1 MIVEAPPLRR
11 AQAEAWHALF
21 EVHERIPTGWAL
33 VGGQMIQALCWE
45 RGAHAN
51 RPTVDADTALDVRAH
66 PPMLMTFTT
75 ALRDIGFEPDG
86 TSFEGHQH
94 RWVRGEALLDVLIPR
109 FLGERADG
117 RRGAG
122 GGTTVS
128 APGAQG
134 ALDRSADVLF
144 RVEGQVGT
152 IRRPTLLGAILSKAA
167 ALEITGDDTTRH
179 LVDIATLGALVTR
192 RDDVGANITATE
204 RRRALTAAAL
214 IRRDATYARLAGVD
228 PSVSER
234 LRLAFTEPPLAAH
247 RTSDGGRIRRAD
259 PGHPADRGR

>member
-1 MIVEAPPLRR
+1 MITEAPPLRR
-11 AQAEAWHALF
+11 AQADAWHALF

-45 RGAHAN
+45 RGAPAN
-51 RPTVDADTALDVRAH
+51 RPTVDADTALDIRAH
-66 PPMLMTFTT
+66 PQMLMTFTT
-75 ALRDIGFEPDG
+75 VLRDIGFEPDG

-94 RWVRGEALLDVLIPR
+94 RWVRGEALIDVLIPR

-152 IRRPTLLGAILSKAA
+152 IRRPTLQGAILSKAA
-167 ALEITGDDTTRH
+167 ALEITGDDSTRH

-204 RRRALTAAAL
+204 RRRALAAAAL

-234 LRLAFTEPPLAAH
+234 LRLAFTEPPLAAPRASDRP
-247 RTSDGGRIRRAD
+247 RTHPRAPGGTT
-259 PGHPADRGR
+259 GRGR

>member
-66 PPMLMTFTT
+66 PRMLMTFTT

-94 RWVRGEALLDVLIPR
+94 RWVRGEALIDVLIPR

-122 GGTTVS
+122 GGPRSPLPGRRAHSTDRPMSSS
-128 APGAQG
+128 A
-134 ALDRSADVLF
+134 
-144 RVEGQVGT
+144 
-152 IRRPTLLGAILSKAA
+152 SKARSGPSA
-167 ALEITGDDTTRH
+167 ARRCRARSSRKPQLSRSRETTPRG
-179 LVDIATLGALVTR
+179 TSSTS
-192 RDDVGANITATE
+192 
-204 RRRALTAAAL
+204 
-214 IRRDATYARLAGVD
+214 
-228 PSVSER
+228 PPSER
-234 LRLAFTEPPLAAH
+234 
-247 RTSDGGRIRRAD
+247 S
-259 PGHPADRGR
+259 

>member
-21 EVHERIPTGWAL
+21 EVHDRIPTGWAL

-45 RGAHAN
+45 RGAPAN
-51 RPTVDADTALDVRAH
+51 RPTVDADTALDIRAH
-66 PPMLMTFTT
+66 PRMPMTFTS
-75 ALRDIGFEPDG
+75 ALRDMGFEPDG

-94 RWVRGEALLDVLIPR
+94 RWIRGDALIDVLIPR

-152 IRRPTLLGAILSKAA
+152 IRRPTLQGAILSKAA
-167 ALEITGDDTTRH
+167 ALEITGGDSTRH
-179 LVDIATLGALVTR
+179 LVDIATPDALVTR
-192 RDDVGANITATE
+192 RDRVTEGITPTE
-204 RRRALTAAAL
+204 RRRALAAAAL
-214 IRRDATYARLAGVD
+214 MRRDATYARLAGVD

-234 LRLAFTEPPLAAH
+234 LRLAFAAPPLAAP
-247 RTSDGGRIRRAD
+247 RISDDGRIRRAD
-259 PGHPADRGR
+259 PGRPADRGR